1 MSGRGPGVPARD
13 LGPLTG
19 LRVLEVATL
28 FAAPQVATM
37 LGDLGADVVKVEP
50 PGGDP
55 MRAMGQ
61 RRGGRSVAWE
71 AIGRN
76 KRSIVLELAAGGPDR
91 DTFNGL
97 VRAAD
102 VLVENLPQSVR
113 TRWGC
118 GYEALTA
125 HNPRLVVVSVSCYG
139 RTGPYA
145 DRPGA
150 GTLAE
155 AHAGLAHMTGERD
168 GPPMLAS
175 VAIGDTLTAFSGVI
189 GAVAACWS
197 RDARGGSGRLVDV
210 SMYEPVL
217 AVLGGAIAGWDGVS
231 ESPARSGSRVHGGAP
246 RNVYRT
252 RDDRYVAVSGTT
264 DTQVARLLPLIAHDT
279 DEDRERFGS
288 AAARAAAADDL
299 DALVAAWVAARDRD
313 EVVAALLEA
322 RIPVSPVNDVADL
335 VADPHVRARESL
347 LTLEAGGDVLV
358 PAPLPSMSGAR
369 RSPLPA
375 PTLDGDRESVL
386 ADWCT

>member
-1 MSGRGPGVPARD
+1 MTDPD

-19 LRVLEVATL
+19 LRVLEVATM

-37 LGDLGADVVKVEP
+37 LADLGADVVKVEP

-61 RRGGRSVAWE
+61 RWGGRSVAWE

-76 KRSIVLELAAGGPDR
+76 KRSIALDLDLEGGDDRETFAA
-91 DTFNGL
+91 L

-102 VLVENLPQSVR
+102 VLVENLPEPVR

-118 GYEALTA
+118 DAPQLEAL
-125 HNPRLVVVSVSCYG
+125 NDRLVVVSVSAFG
-139 RTGPYA
+139 RSGPYA

-155 AHAGLAHMTGERD
+155 AHAGLTHMTGEAD
-168 GPPMLAS
+168 GPPTLAS
-175 VAIGDTLTAFSGVI
+175 VAIGDTLTAFAGVI

-197 RDARGGSGRLVDV
+197 RDARSGSGRHVDV

-217 AVLGGAIAGWDGVS
+217 AIMGSTIAGWDPGTAP
-231 ESPARSGSRVHGGAP
+231 PARSGSRVHGGAP

-264 DTQVARLLPLIAHDT
+264 DAQVARLLPLLGHDT
-279 DEDRERFGS
+279 QDARRRFGD
-288 AAARAAAADDL
+288 AAARATGADDL
-299 DALVAAWVAARDRD
+299 DALVADWVAARDRD
-313 EVVAALLEA
+313 DVVAALLAA
-322 RIPVSPVNDVADL
+322 RIPVSPVNDVRDVVTDAQVL
-335 VADPHVRARESL
+335 ARESL
-347 LTLEAGGDVLV
+347 VEIGDADPVTV
-358 PAPLPSMSGAR
+358 PAPLPRVSGAR
-369 RSPLPA
+369 RAPSPA
-375 PTLDGDRESVL
+375 PALDGDRDAVL
-386 ADWCT
+386 ADWLGAG